1 MIISHTTGTSSPHY
15 HYHYYSS
22 ATSSGSSNDDENS
35 LLNDPFTW
43 GDADRYYYNGSNN
56 IIPISTKDYLHS
68 LADTSATQGMKGMMT
83 KAEGEDGHHQLLY
96 NNNRQR
102 QNRQERQKS
111 NSKPYLRGNT
121 TICAACY
128 RTYSEDGTTSCYS
141 KIIMQQQQQQR
152 RRKNDNES
160 FTFIDAARMIGQRD
174 EEKRE
179 GGICSLV
186 CHPDYCHEYLYPG
199 LAMAAITPAAAAA
212 EAVAADDID
221 TDDDDDDNNDDK
233 VSSYCSKYW
242 RYDTVGPA
250 YTNPRTVYFSSSI
263 PDAKRIPPA
272 RFRDIE
278 TYLSERYDEI
288 MSKQQQQH
296 QQRQGLEQSSSVI
309 SLDTFVEYNPSIV
322 QIPYHM
328 LANLPDG
335 TAYLLS
341 ARITSANNCF
351 RESMYNRLSSDIRDA
366 IYNTNHNYL
375 GLALLN
381 EQLKVVT
388 NVRTGTKYEIVID
401 LERNLGLHRTST
413 ASGGGPVF
421 MDYRLFALNDNIY
434 LHANMDTVV
443 VSRLSLSTSSSRS
456 GTKNENNSTQDVIR
470 NCVDIASEYGD
481 KCWDSACRLQNL
493 YSGSN
498 SNDNSDYDDDGLQVT
513 LMRQFNTIWSGGKG
527 KNYALFAIPKTNN
540 NNNNNTTTK
549 NHKEEED
556 VYVEINIF
564 PNHQVQQILPDTHDI
579 ITKQTLWD
587 RLWFPGSKKS
597 RKCNID
603 CLNLRQVREVGNI
616 TSNGSS
622 STSMVL
628 QPSYYT
634 IDAHE
639 DWFPGSAAP
648 FKESAHGGACCVHFT
663 PSELNIGGSK
673 TNHTQS
679 LLVGVGH
686 TKVTWKPWYSNT
698 KTSQAR
704 KDRIPHTHYVS
715 LFYAFDNYPPFTVR
729 AKSGYFCLG
738 HAALL
743 FNTTTTTTNDDE
755 GDYNP
760 YSSLTRNRPLRQ
772 NNVTFDCP
780 QISFISSFIEKKK
793 KKEEMS
799 DDDTTLSSSKSSS
812 TIIGYGLN
820 DCTGRLVEV
829 KKSEIMR
836 LLYPDPMDMLFEV
849 IH

>member
-1 MIISHTTGTSSPHY
+1 
-15 HYHYYSS
+15 
-22 ATSSGSSNDDENS
+22 
-35 LLNDPFTW
+35 
-43 GDADRYYYNGSNN
+43 
-56 IIPISTKDYLHS
+56 
-68 LADTSATQGMKGMMT
+68 
-83 KAEGEDGHHQLLY
+83 
-96 NNNRQR
+96 
-102 QNRQERQKS
+102 
-111 NSKPYLRGNT
+111 
-121 TICAACY
+121 
-128 RTYSEDGTTSCYS
+128 
-141 KIIMQQQQQQR
+141 MQQQQQQQQQRQLR
-152 RRKNDNES
+152 RRNNNNNKS

-174 EEKRE
+174 EEEKKKT
-179 GGICSLV
+179 GTGICSLV
-186 CHPDYCHEYLYPG
+186 CHPDYCHAYLYPG
-199 LAMAAITPAAAAA
+199 LAMAAITPAAAA
-212 EAVAADDID
+212 EAAAVVAVDDINN
-221 TDDDDDDNNDDK
+221 DDNNDNNNNNK
-233 VSSYCSKYW
+233 VSSYYYSKYW

-250 YTNPRTVYFSSSI
+250 YTNPRTIYFSSSI
-263 PDAKRIPPA
+263 PDTKRIPPT
-272 RFRDIE
+272 RFHDIE
-278 TYLSERYDEI
+278 TYLSERYDE
-288 MSKQQQQH
+288 MMLKQQQQ
-296 QQRQGLEQSSSVI
+296 QQQQGLKQSSSVI
-309 SLDTFVEYNPSIV
+309 SLGTFVEYNPSIV

-335 TAYLLS
+335 TTYLLS

-351 RESMYNRLSSDIRDA
+351 HESMYTNVSSYIRDA
-366 IYNTNHNYL
+366 MYYTNRNYL

-381 EQLKVVT
+381 EQLHVVT

-413 ASGGGPVF
+413 AGGGGPVF
-421 MDYRLFALNDNIY
+421 MDYRLFVLNDNIY

-443 VSRLSLSTSSSRS
+443 VSRLSLSTSSSSSSSSSNNSSSRS

-470 NCVDIASEYGD
+470 ECADIALEYGD

-493 YSGSN
+493 YSGSSSSNNNNN

-540 NNNNNTTTK
+540 NNNNTTTK
-549 NHKEEED
+549 NHREEED
-556 VYVEINIF
+556 VYAEIHIF
-564 PNHQVQQILPDTHDI
+564 PHHQVQQILPDTHDI
-579 ITKQTLWD
+579 ITKRTLWE
-587 RLWFPGSKKS
+587 RLWFPGTKKS

-616 TSNGSS
+616 TISNNEESSNGSS

-686 TKVTWKPWYSNT
+686 TKVTWKPWYSNA
-698 KTSQAR
+698 KTSQAQ

-743 FNTTTTTTNDDE
+743 FNTTTTTTTTNDDE

-760 YSSLTRNRPLRQ
+760 YSTLTRNRPLRQ

-793 KKEEMS
+793 KKEEMR

-849 IH
+849 VH